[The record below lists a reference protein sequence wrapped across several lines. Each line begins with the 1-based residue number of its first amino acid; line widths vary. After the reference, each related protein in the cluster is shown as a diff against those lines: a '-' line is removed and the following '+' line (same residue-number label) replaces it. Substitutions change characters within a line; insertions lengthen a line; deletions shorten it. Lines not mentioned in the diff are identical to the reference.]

1 METVSVEWAPGHMAP
16 YVSKYN
22 VEPLVLLIVQRYMT
36 DFRNSISSNP
46 DEDVISKDLV
56 LKEIDKMLREIKGGR

>member
-16 YVSKYN
+16 YISKYS
-22 VEPLVLLIVQRYMT
+22 VEPVVLSIVQRYMT

-46 DEDVISKDLV
+46 DEDTISKDVV
-56 LKEIDKMLREIKGGR
+56 LKEIDKLLRETRND